1 MPGEEPIG
9 LLIGAVRRRIKQ
21 AVGQRVRRY
30 QLTTQQFWV
39 LVAMHEY
46 PGLSLGDLAAR
57 LRMDKPTASRL
68 VSALLKRRLVRVEV
82 DAADRRRSRL
92 RPGPAGV
99 ELGAELLDLAASV
112 RAAAV
117 RGLAAAE
124 QNALRASLRK
134 VIANMDHFQE
144 DDADEKA
151 PAAGEGLAAG
161 EGASRS

>member
-21 AVGQRVRRY
+21 AVGRRVRRY

-39 LVAMHEY
+39 LVLMHEH
-46 PGLSLGDLAAR
+46 PGLFARGAGRPPADGQADGVAPGLG
-57 LRMDKPTASRL
+57 ASEAT
-68 VSALLKRRLVRVEV
+68 VGAVEV

-124 QNALRASLRK
+124 QDALRVSLRK

-144 DDADEKA
+144 DDVDEAA